1 MLLKITNQARDY
13 AWGSHT
19 LISDYFGI
27 PATGKPMAEIWFG
40 THPGSPAVLDDNP
53 ALTLSEQLQG
63 HQLGFLLK
71 ILAADQALSIQAHPN
86 SDQAKQGFLR
96 ENSLGIALDAPIRN
110 YRDDKHK
117 PEMIVALSDFEA
129 LCGFRAISEIQEL
142 LRDLAEH
149 NQASEALTELGTGWL
164 NLLASETG
172 LQKLFSDVANRRG
185 NFDGIAAEIA
195 AMADYDSRF
204 ALADQLNKIYPGDPG
219 VLLALFM
226 NHVFLQP
233 GESLYLPAG
242 NIHAY
247 LSGLGVEVMAAS
259 DNVLRGGL
267 TSKHIDVKE
276 LEAVLNF
283 SPTPVPKVKQVELSS
298 GFIHYPCDTDDFLL
312 YRLEP
317 SGQRVMAEI
326 PLPGESI
333 ILCTAG
339 EVAIS
344 NSLEESQI
352 LRRGEAAYLSG
363 EARYFNLS
371 GSGTAFLAAS
381 TR

>member
-1 MLLKITNQARDY
+1 VLLKITNQARDY
-13 AWGSHT
+13 AWGSRT

-40 THPGSPAVLDDNP
+40 THPGSPAVLQGNP
-53 ALTLSEQLQG
+53 NQTLTEELQG
-63 HQLGFLLK
+63 HELSFLLK
-71 ILAADQALSIQAHPN
+71 ILAADEALSIQAHPN
-86 SDQAKQGFLR
+86 SHQAQQGFLR
-96 ENSLGIALDAPIRN
+96 ENQMGIGLDSPNRN
-110 YRDDKHK
+110 YRDNKHK
-117 PEMIVALSDFEA
+117 PEVIVALSDFEA
-129 LCGFRAISEIQEL
+129 LCGFRPIVEIQEL
-142 LRDLAEH
+142 LSDLKTHGQSSAALAELS
-149 NQASEALTELGTGWL
+149 AGWI
-164 NLLASETG
+164 NLLNGESG

-185 NFDGIAAEIA
+185 NFDGIAAELS
-195 AMADYDSRF
+195 AMADFDSRF
-204 ALADQLNKIYPGDPG
+204 ALAEQLNKIYPGDPG

-226 NHVFLQP
+226 NHVFLEP
-233 GESLYLPAG
+233 GESLFLPAG

-267 TSKHIDVKE
+267 TTKHIDVNE

-283 SPTPVPKVKQVELSS
+283 TPMPVPKVRSVELSS
-298 GFIHYPCDTDDFLL
+298 GLIHYPCDTDDFLL

-317 SGQRVMAEI
+317 NGQRVMAEI
-326 PLPGESI
+326 SLPGESI

-344 NSLEESQI
+344 NSLEESLI

-371 GSGTAFLAAS
+371 GSGTAFLASS

>member
-13 AWGSHT
+13 AWGSRT

-40 THPGSPAVLDDNP
+40 THPGSPAVLESNP
-53 ALTLSEQLQG
+53 NQTLTEELQG
-63 HQLGFLLK
+63 HQLSFLLK
-71 ILAADQALSIQAHPN
+71 ILAADEALSIQAHPN
-86 SDQAKQGFLR
+86 SNQAQQGFLR
-96 ENSLGIALDAPIRN
+96 ENQMGIGLDSPTRN

-117 PEMIVALSDFEA
+117 PEIVVALSDFEA
-129 LCGFRAISEIQEL
+129 LCGFRPISEIQEL
-142 LRDLAEH
+142 LGDLKTHSQSSA
-149 NQASEALTELGTGWL
+149 ALVEMSAGWL
-164 NLLASETG
+164 KLLNEENG
-172 LQKLFSDVANRRG
+172 LQKMFSDVANRRG
-185 NFDGIAAEIA
+185 NFDGIAAELA
-195 AMADYDSRF
+195 AMADFDSRF
-204 ALADQLNKIYPGDPG
+204 SLAEQLNKIYPGDPG

-226 NHVFLQP
+226 NHVFLEP
-233 GESLYLPAG
+233 GESLFLPAG

-283 SPTPVPKVKQVELSS
+283 TPMPVPKVRSVELSS
-298 GFIHYPCDTDDFLL
+298 GLVHYPCDTDDFLL
-312 YRLEP
+312 YRMEP
-317 SGQRVMAEI
+317 NGQRVMAEI
-326 PLPGESI
+326 SLPGESI

-344 NSLEESQI
+344 NSLDESLI

-371 GSGTAFLAAS
+371 GSGTAFLASS

>member
-13 AWGSHT
+13 AWGSRT

-40 THPGSPAVLDDNP
+40 THPGSPAVLGGNP
-53 ALTLSEQLQG
+53 NQTLTEELQG
-63 HQLGFLLK
+63 HQLSFLLK
-71 ILAADQALSIQAHPN
+71 ILAADEALSIQAHPN
-86 SDQAKQGFLR
+86 SNQAQQGFLR
-96 ENSLGIALDAPIRN
+96 ENQMGIGLDSPTRN

-117 PEMIVALSDFEA
+117 PEIIVALSDFEA
-129 LCGFRAISEIQEL
+129 LCGFRPISEIQEL
-142 LRDLAEH
+142 LGDLKTHSQSSA
-149 NQASEALTELGTGWL
+149 ALGDLSEGWL
-164 NLLASETG
+164 NLLNGESG

-185 NFDGIAAEIA
+185 NFDGIAAELA
-195 AMADYDSRF
+195 AMADFDSRF
-204 ALADQLNKIYPGDPG
+204 SLAEQLNKIYPGDPG

-226 NHVFLQP
+226 NHVFLEP
-233 GESLYLPAG
+233 GESLFLPAG

-283 SPTPVPKVKQVELSS
+283 TPMPVPKVRSVELSS
-298 GFIHYPCDTDDFLL
+298 GLVHYPCDTDDFLL
-312 YRLEP
+312 YRMEP
-317 SGQRVMAEI
+317 NGQRVMAKI
-326 PLPGESI
+326 SLPGESI

-344 NSLEESQI
+344 NSLDESLI

-371 GSGTAFLAAS
+371 GSGTAFLASS